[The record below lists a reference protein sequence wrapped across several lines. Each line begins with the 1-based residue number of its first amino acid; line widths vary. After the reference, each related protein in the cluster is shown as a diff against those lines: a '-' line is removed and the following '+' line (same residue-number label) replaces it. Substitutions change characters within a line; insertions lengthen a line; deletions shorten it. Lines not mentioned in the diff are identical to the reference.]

1 MSTVP
6 PIRREI
12 LVDADP
18 AVAFDVFPGAI
29 GQWWP
34 LAGKSVHGKGA
45 TVAFDEGRLIEHSA
59 DGVASGFLAV
69 TVRPWRVMT
78 QGDGPAGA
86 GA

>member
-18 AVAFDVFPGAI
+18 AFAFDVFTGAI

-34 LAGKSVHGKGA
+34 LDEKSMHGTGA

-59 DGVASGFLAV
+59 DGEAAV
-69 TVRPWRVMT
+69 WGTVTRW
-78 QGDGPAGA
+78 
-86 GA
+86 